1 MPPNM
6 NDLFG
11 PLVYEMDIYSF
22 RLPAQ
27 GALPHRLMVQIMKD
41 DATKP
46 HFRVATGRFYNAPTR
61 EFATIGRVL
70 TSPQAGS
77 EGVQSHV
84 LYVMLQMAVPLRGF
98 DRTRP
103 PPDVRPDSY
112 FVISAPPG
120 FRMLEAVP
128 IVHEGAGLGK
138 VTLSPDGDA
147 ASRLNDTIQPAPT
160 GFGTPDL
167 GGWSFLGGE
176 ATYKLL
182 DRSLIPAMT
191 SLVMGLRVYPGNTSL
206 PITNTL
212 NLWSVQVFSPG
223 DHNETMVNFTAKF
236 YRTGLGGVPV
246 LGRLQNAGKPSHTL
260 ELESQFVKFQTYRF
274 ATTGSPECVGKMG
287 KQGDIR
293 SSRCLPSFIS
303 AGPCCNSEALIQP
316 VDPMVSRDVP
326 TIQLLSI
333 FFKAVEDVPAGG
345 SIDVEASADD
355 EGPAE
360 QFFYSVYACGYLSI
374 RLMFDSAWTCHLV
387 VGSGGSSLAVL
398 SRYLHGK
405 SSLCTSCNKQLK
417 THNCRA
423 AICKAQPA
431 QVSLVGLASM
441 TVQGKD
447 VPGAEAKLTST
458 MEPASRVFDFGEQC
472 GAVDLDDG
480 YYVTGPVPAVHR
492 LPRIVSCTSYR
503 DSGQTAGP
511 YNIAR
516 IFVEG
521 PLKGINIYGFSIPVR
536 NPTLEEVS
544 QILSMTDPWSD
555 VDWNLTTRGPEGSPV
570 CATYGGAPGAPD
582 GTGSWRLVN
591 KSIPPKASVSDALA
605 TDGPADFEEMLQ
617 SFRLSTKEF
626 QEMNKVSD
634 KPSMAATEVKR
645 LEESMEDFQHTLKQF
660 GLDVK
665 EITAKCSAHFT
676 VPGLPMDVR
685 RSWMQTLNESGTL
698 RKEAGESLEKVR
710 AATNEAKALAK
721 KEMLRAAKAKLQLED
736 DPGEIA
742 VAKARQ
748 LLEVVEEK
756 VEPFIGIPKGKDEGE
771 MQWLAK
777 ELEPMIE
784 SVDEA
789 IDAAKSEV
797 ASHPLKMEIEIEEE
811 IKEDIKEYL
820 KDEAKKLQMSLGQFG
835 RRTRRVRNLVA
846 NYQKDLQ
853 DAKSKELIAELKPQI
868 VEQVKAV
875 NVDDA
880 AAEVTTLIK
889 EAEVLSEKVRLMGSM
904 SLEDLQAAAKEID
917 AKVAEA
923 ADGLEGFQQQICPVE
938 DHITEEVDEKVKQ
951 TLRKHILAEFKG
963 LRQKVDFFQN
973 RVKRVKGILD
983 KCHSQI
989 RQKDGLRL
997 KGLRTKVLGLMDVFR
1012 EDQAGKGLE
1021 GLPSKDLFGM
1031 LDRDKDGLIGK
1042 EEFLSFFDDVAQLLE
1057 ENQESLRTSTEDLE
1071 KLFDFGLTD
1080 GQMGLSFEAFERL
1093 LIRFVQVVRPTVMTQ
1108 QLTLPGEAVRE
1119 VKPNEILEVLAGP
1132 QVTAKMKRVYCRSK
1146 DGAIG
1151 WVTVIGNVGSFFLKD
1166 FQPE

>member
-1 MPPNM
+1 M
-6 NDLFG
+6 
-11 PLVYEMDIYSF
+11 
-22 RLPAQ
+22 
-27 GALPHRLMVQIMKD
+27 ALSQEEKLERAH
-41 DATKP
+41 
-46 HFRVATGRFYNAPTR
+46 
-61 EFATIGRVL
+61 
-70 TSPQAGS
+70 
-77 EGVQSHV
+77 QS
-84 LYVMLQMAVPLRGF
+84 LQ
-98 DRTRP
+98 
-103 PPDVRPDSY
+103 
-112 FVISAPPG
+112 
-120 FRMLEAVP
+120 
-128 IVHEGAGLGK
+128 
-138 VTLSPDGDA
+138 
-147 ASRLNDTIQPAPT
+147 
-160 GFGTPDL
+160 
-167 GGWSFLGGE
+167 
-176 ATYKLL
+176 
-182 DRSLIPAMT
+182 
-191 SLVMGLRVYPGNTSL
+191 
-206 PITNTL
+206 
-212 NLWSVQVFSPG
+212 
-223 DHNETMVNFTAKF
+223 
-236 YRTGLGGVPV
+236 
-246 LGRLQNAGKPSHTL
+246 
-260 ELESQFVKFQTYRF
+260 
-274 ATTGSPECVGKMG
+274 
-287 KQGDIR
+287 
-293 SSRCLPSFIS
+293 
-303 AGPCCNSEALIQP
+303 
-316 VDPMVSRDVP
+316 
-326 TIQLLSI
+326 
-333 FFKAVEDVPAGG
+333 
-345 SIDVEASADD
+345 
-355 EGPAE
+355 
-360 QFFYSVYACGYLSI
+360 
-374 RLMFDSAWTCHLV
+374 
-387 VGSGGSSLAVL
+387 
-398 SRYLHGK
+398 
-405 SSLCTSCNKQLK
+405 
-417 THNCRA
+417 
-423 AICKAQPA
+423 
-431 QVSLVGLASM
+431 
-441 TVQGKD
+441 
-447 VPGAEAKLTST
+447 
-458 MEPASRVFDFGEQC
+458 
-472 GAVDLDDG
+472 
-480 YYVTGPVPAVHR
+480 
-492 LPRIVSCTSYR
+492 
-503 DSGQTAGP
+503 
-511 YNIAR
+511 
-516 IFVEG
+516 
-521 PLKGINIYGFSIPVR
+521 
-536 NPTLEEVS
+536 
-544 QILSMTDPWSD
+544 
-555 VDWNLTTRGPEGSPV
+555 
-570 CATYGGAPGAPD
+570 
-582 GTGSWRLVN
+582 
-591 KSIPPKASVSDALA
+591 
-605 TDGPADFEEMLQ
+605 DFEEMLQ

>member
-1 MPPNM
+1 MRNAVQKKLMLDP
-6 NDLFG
+6 DLPWRCVG
-11 PLVYEMDIYSF
+11 PLS
-22 RLPAQ
+22 
-27 GALPHRLMVQIMKD
+27 
-41 DATKP
+41 
-46 HFRVATGRFYNAPTR
+46 
-61 EFATIGRVL
+61 
-70 TSPQAGS
+70 
-77 EGVQSHV
+77 
-84 LYVMLQMAVPLRGF
+84 
-98 DRTRP
+98 
-103 PPDVRPDSY
+103 
-112 FVISAPPG
+112 
-120 FRMLEAVP
+120 
-128 IVHEGAGLGK
+128 
-138 VTLSPDGDA
+138 
-147 ASRLNDTIQPAPT
+147 
-160 GFGTPDL
+160 
-167 GGWSFLGGE
+167 
-176 ATYKLL
+176 
-182 DRSLIPAMT
+182 
-191 SLVMGLRVYPGNTSL
+191 
-206 PITNTL
+206 
-212 NLWSVQVFSPG
+212 
-223 DHNETMVNFTAKF
+223 
-236 YRTGLGGVPV
+236 
-246 LGRLQNAGKPSHTL
+246 
-260 ELESQFVKFQTYRF
+260 
-274 ATTGSPECVGKMG
+274 
-287 KQGDIR
+287 
-293 SSRCLPSFIS
+293 
-303 AGPCCNSEALIQP
+303 
-316 VDPMVSRDVP
+316 
-326 TIQLLSI
+326 
-333 FFKAVEDVPAGG
+333 
-345 SIDVEASADD
+345 
-355 EGPAE
+355 
-360 QFFYSVYACGYLSI
+360 
-374 RLMFDSAWTCHLV
+374 
-387 VGSGGSSLAVL
+387 
-398 SRYLHGK
+398 
-405 SSLCTSCNKQLK
+405 
-417 THNCRA
+417 
-423 AICKAQPA
+423 
-431 QVSLVGLASM
+431 
-441 TVQGKD
+441 
-447 VPGAEAKLTST
+447 
-458 MEPASRVFDFGEQC
+458 ASRVFDFGEQC